1 MKGHELLAEIETDM
15 DFDIYNQDADYYKDD
30 DTLSAAEAGFMMG
43 YMSA

>member
-15 DFDIYNQDADYYKDD
+15 DFDIYNQDADYYEDD